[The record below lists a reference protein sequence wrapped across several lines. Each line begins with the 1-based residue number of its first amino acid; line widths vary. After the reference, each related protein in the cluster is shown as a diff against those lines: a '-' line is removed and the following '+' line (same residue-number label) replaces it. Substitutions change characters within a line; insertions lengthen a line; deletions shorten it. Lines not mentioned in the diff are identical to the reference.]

1 MNWAMMFM
9 RGNTFVENWAE
20 LVQDTLDKA
29 ADPDAAVS
37 GPAQQSPY
45 YVADWNTFL
54 TKVKSVFGDKNKAAT
69 ARNELQALKMSKDE
83 TVRSFYHRFQDVAT
97 KSVSSQEDLFLQF
110 KTKVPFGLAIK
121 MASHHPEPDNLADWV
136 DKAEG
141 IKQSVRQAVISAMSQ
156 RRTDSSP
163 SFLSPSARPPAPRV
177 QFAPGPSTGPRL
189 SFSSQQPPALQST
202 YRPQAPSYSSG
213 PPSISQALRPPAP
226 RPQPPP
232 SLVAWIKT
240 AKCHAC
246 GNIGHL
252 RRSCPNVP
260 AEKRNTYNVHS
271 MTVQEI
277 EEQFA
282 EMDQLQQQAYDEA
295 TQLYNIQE
303 DPPST
308 IDTPNDDYSHQQ
320 PDASNWADFLRWN
333 E

>member
-1 MNWAMMFM
+1 
-9 RGNTFVENWAE
+9 
-20 LVQDTLDKA
+20 
-29 ADPDAAVS
+29 
-37 GPAQQSPY
+37 
-45 YVADWNTFL
+45 
-54 TKVKSVFGDKNKAAT
+54 
-69 ARNELQALKMSKDE
+69 MSKDE

-141 IKQSVRQAVISAMSQ
+141 IEQSVRQAVISAMSQ

-177 QFAPGPSTGPRL
+177 QFAPGPSSGPRL
-189 SFSSQQPPALQST
+189 LFSSQQPPAPQSA

-226 RPQPPP
+226 RPQPSP
-232 SLVAWIKT
+232 SSVAWIKT

-246 GNIGHL
+246 RNIGHL

-260 AEKRNTYNVHS
+260 VEKRNTYNVHS

-308 IDTPNDDYSHQQ
+308 TDTSNDDYSHQQ